1 MRRVQEFD
9 DLFRECCGNGETLVF
24 AIHFAA
30 RPSHR
35 MMIKSMGPTGLGII
49 AKALKFLRE
58 NDARDV
64 LGANANF
71 SEGKVRF
78 VFLGITGAGTLTQY
92 RRRWYG
98 HYGKLAEIC
107 WGRGATDYPK
117 YLTLLEDKRLQ
128 FQLTFNLDNLEIL
141 DNKATDAFYDFLER
155 EHHLRAA
162 LEQASQSN
170 WPA

>member
-9 DLFRECCGNGETLVF
+9 ELFRECCDPGEVLVF

-30 RPSHR
+30 RPSHK
-35 MMIKSMGPTGLGII
+35 MMIKSMGPTGIGII
-49 AKALKFLRE
+49 SKAFKFLKE
-58 NDARDV
+58 NDARSV
-64 LGANANF
+64 IGADSNF

-78 VFLGITGAGTLTQY
+78 VFLGITGARTLTQY
-92 RRRWYG
+92 RRQWYR

-117 YLTLLEDKRLQ
+117 YLTLLNDKRIQ
-128 FQLTFNLDNLEIL
+128 FQLNFNLDNLEIL
-141 DNKATDAFYDFLER
+141 ENKATNSFYDFLER

-162 LEQASQSN
+162 LEQSSRAN
-170 WPA
+170 WPG